1 MKITK
6 EWLKEKNACQSGIK
20 WFLKQDKTDS
30 IEVLKE
36 LVKQDELEDAG
47 WLIVRVMSY
56 KQYVPYAVF
65 AAEQVIDIFE
75 DKYPCDKRPREAIE
89 AAKACINNPS
99 DENKEIAKKAYV
111 VSAAY
116 HEGYYDAYYD
126 AYSAAYSAYSASA
139 TAAYTSYPAAYA
151 YSAYS
156 YAYSAYAAS
165 ATAAY
170 AYPAAY
176 AYAASATYSAAYTS
190 YSASATAAR
199 KEMRLKILNYG
210 LELLNGITGQG

>member
-56 KQYVPYAVF
+56 KQYVSYAVF

-89 AAKACINNPS
+89 AAKACINDPS

-116 HEGYYDAYYD
+116 HDAYYD
-126 AYSAAYSAYSASA
+126 AYHDAYSAAYASYSASATAASAPYPDAYAYSASAYAYSAYSASA
-139 TAAYTSYPAAYA
+139 ASAA
-151 YSAYS
+151 SAYS
-156 YAYSAYAAS
+156 SAAS
-165 ATAAY
+165 
-170 AYPAAY
+170 
-176 AYAASATYSAAYTS
+176 
-190 YSASATAAR
+190 SASGAAAR
-199 KEMRLKILNYG
+199 KEMRLKIFNYG